1 MINYLKESTFA
12 VKDVIM
18 QAWKVTRDNYFS
30 IATFC
35 FMLFITFSTST
46 FLAFFMGQLH
56 IGVRIVMLLIF
67 VILYCIV
74 HLSLL
79 KYIFRVLDHQGD
91 SLMIVDTLPTRNE
104 IIRFLIGTFYFGL
117 SIFFV
122 GIVLFP
128 ILFILDFVLRFA
140 VSQGWVQNFNQF
152 GDVIV
157 KIAVAIAII
166 SIFCTF
172 IRIVFFPFFIIDK
185 QAKPFESIRL
195 SLATTRG
202 NFIKLLAILGA
213 LALIQVVV
221 FGFFY
226 WTLSGFNLI
235 SMFFNYDINSYVSLL
250 AAIFSS
256 FVVVPFTTSLFSVA
270 YRKIIK
276 EYKGEE
282 DPDILHNII

>member
-12 VKDVIM
+12 VKDVIV
-18 QAWKVTRDNYFS
+18 QAWQVTRDNYFS

-56 IGVRIVMLLIF
+56 LGVRIVMLLIF
-67 VILYCIV
+67 MTLYCIV
-74 HLSLL
+74 NLSLL
-79 KYIFRVLDHQGD
+79 KYIFRVLDHQGE
-91 SLMIVDTLPTRNE
+91 SLMIIDTLPTRDE
-104 IIRFLIGTFYFGL
+104 IIRFLIGTLYFGL

-122 GIVLFP
+122 GILLFP

-140 VSQGWVQNFNQF
+140 VNMGWIDNFNQF
-152 GDVIV
+152 GSVIV
-157 KIAVAIAII
+157 KIAVAIAIV

-172 IRIVFFPFFIIDK
+172 IRILFFPFFIIDRK
-185 QAKPFESIRL
+185 AKPFESIRL
-195 SLATTRG
+195 SLATTKG
-202 NFIKLLAILGA
+202 NFVKLLAILGA
-213 LALIQVVV
+213 LAFIQVIV

-226 WTLSGFNLI
+226 WTLSGFNMI

-256 FVVVPFTTSLFSVA
+256 FVIVPFTTSLFAVA

>member
-1 MINYLKESTFA
+1 MIQYLKESTFI

-18 QAWKVTRDNYFS
+18 QAWAVTRDNYFS

-56 IGVRIVMLLIF
+56 IGVRVVMLIIF
-67 VILYCIV
+67 MILYCMV
-74 HLSLL
+74 HLSLI
-79 KYIFRVLDHQGD
+79 KYIFKVLDSKDVQPQ
-91 SLMIVDTLPTRNE
+91 IIETLPTRNE
-104 IIRFLIGTFYFGL
+104 IIRFLIGTLYFGL

-122 GIVLFP
+122 GIALFP
-128 ILFILDFVLRFA
+128 VLYILDFVLRLA
-140 VSQGWVQNFNQF
+140 VDAGLIDSFTQV

-157 KIAVAIAII
+157 KIAVAIAVI
-166 SIFCTF
+166 SIFFTF
-172 IRIVFFPFFIIDK
+172 IRIIFFPFFIIDK
-185 QAKPFESIRL
+185 GASPFESIKL
-195 SLATTRG
+195 SLATTKG
-202 NFIKLLAILGA
+202 NFIKLLYILIT
-213 LALIQVVV
+213 LVLIQVIV

-226 WTLSGFNLI
+226 WTLSGFNMI

-270 YRKIIK
+270 YRKIMN

-282 DPDILHNII
+282 HPDILHNII